1 MNEIKTGIVTGIYK
15 PGDKLCSV
23 QSLTKKLGIN
33 ADTVIRA
40 YKLLEEEH
48 FIYSV
53 PRSGYYVVKSA
64 LTSDGNGIIDMIH
77 VRPPSEIN
85 PYKDFN
91 HCMKKSAVLYDYKLY
106 EYASP
111 EGMEELRRVVCKYLA
126 NSHVITS
133 PENIVITS
141 GAQQALYILANM
153 EFRNNPN
160 SAPNK
165 ISKILVEQPTYHLML
180 QILEKSSIPVIGIE
194 RNEGGVNLEELEYKF
209 RSENIKFFY
218 SMPRYQN
225 PTGFCYSQKDK
236 LEILKLAKKYG
247 VYIVEDDYVADL
259 EIDPKADS
267 FYTLGGI
274 NQVIYV
280 RSFSKTLLP
289 GLRLGMLIL
298 LPFLKDRFINIKH
311 LMDLNTTTITQGA
324 LEIYLKSGMYDV
336 HLGRLKEYYRN
347 KMKELL
353 KLCHTYISS
362 ENEIYIPQTG
372 IYLTLEVS
380 AITSTYLKNKLD
392 KEHIYV
398 SLLEDSYI
406 KEYKGKSGIRL
417 CVCNA
422 KEEELEK
429 TIRIIGLELN
439 KKRNRRDKII

>member
-1 MNEIKTGIVTGIYK
+1 
-15 PGDKLCSV
+15 
-23 QSLTKKLGIN
+23 
-33 ADTVIRA
+33 
-40 YKLLEEEH
+40 
-48 FIYSV
+48 
-53 PRSGYYVVKSA
+53 
-64 LTSDGNGIIDMIH
+64 
-77 VRPPSEIN
+77 
-85 PYKDFN
+85 
-91 HCMKKSAVLYDYKLY
+91 
-106 EYASP
+106 
-111 EGMEELRRVVCKYLA
+111 
-126 NSHVITS
+126 
-133 PENIVITS
+133 
-141 GAQQALYILANM
+141 
-153 EFRNNPN
+153 
-160 SAPNK
+160 
-165 ISKILVEQPTYHLML
+165 
-180 QILEKSSIPVIGIE
+180 
-194 RNEGGVNLEELEYKF
+194 
-209 RSENIKFFY
+209 
-218 SMPRYQN
+218 
-225 PTGFCYSQKDK
+225 
-236 LEILKLAKKYG
+236 
-247 VYIVEDDYVADL
+247 
-259 EIDPKADS
+259 
-267 FYTLGGI
+267 
-274 NQVIYV
+274 
-280 RSFSKTLLP
+280 
-289 GLRLGMLIL
+289 MLIL

-380 AITSTYLKNKLD
+380 SITSTYLKNKLD